1 MDKFLI
7 TKQLGGGSF
16 GTVFEAQHQPTGEV
30 VAVKY
35 LRETFSSFEQCLSL
49 PEVQS
54 LSKLRHPNI
63 VQLKDVIFE
72 NDSAFLVFEYMQ
84 SSLLDLMMKRR
95 TKFTEEEVR
104 SICFQMFQGLAYM
117 HRNGYFHR
125 DLKPANVL
133 VKDGGRVVKI
143 ADLGSAKE
151 IDSPPPYTDYVTTRP
166 YRAPEVLLRSG
177 LYGPK
182 VDMWA
187 MGAIIAEMFSFRPL
201 FPGESADDQMFKI
214 CSVIGSP
221 TWESWPEGQ
230 LLAQNLNYQFPKIG
244 GVGLSAMIPSASRSA
259 IQLISSLCSWDPSAR
274 PTAAE
279 ALRHPFFVGNYKI
292 PRAIP
297 LRQSN
302 ILPASN
308 SLIFA

>member
-1 MDKFLI
+1 MDKFWI

-35 LRETFSSFEQCLSL
+35 LRETFSSFEQCLNL

-133 VKDGGRVVKI
+133 VKDGVRVV
-143 ADLGSAKE
+143 
-151 IDSPPPYTDYVTTRP
+151 
-166 YRAPEVLLRSG
+166 
-177 LYGPK
+177 
-182 VDMWA
+182 
-187 MGAIIAEMFSFRPL
+187 
-201 FPGESADDQMFKI
+201 
-214 CSVIGSP
+214 
-221 TWESWPEGQ
+221 
-230 LLAQNLNYQFPKIG
+230 
-244 GVGLSAMIPSASRSA
+244 
-259 IQLISSLCSWDPSAR
+259 
-274 PTAAE
+274 
-279 ALRHPFFVGNYKI
+279 
-292 PRAIP
+292 
-297 LRQSN
+297 
-302 ILPASN
+302 
-308 SLIFA
+308 

>member
-1 MDKFLI
+1 M
-7 TKQLGGGSF
+7 
-16 GTVFEAQHQPTGEV
+16 
-30 VAVKY
+30 
-35 LRETFSSFEQCLSL
+35 
-49 PEVQS
+49 
-54 LSKLRHPNI
+54 
-63 VQLKDVIFE
+63 
-72 NDSAFLVFEYMQ
+72 
-84 SSLLDLMMKRR
+84 
-95 TKFTEEEVR
+95 
-104 SICFQMFQGLAYM
+104 
-117 HRNGYFHR
+117 
-125 DLKPANVL
+125 
-133 VKDGGRVVKI
+133 VKI

-187 MGAIIAEMFSFRPL
+187 MGAIIAEVFSFLPL

-244 GVGLSAMIPSASRSA
+244 GVGLSTMIPSASRSA
-259 IQLISSLCSWDPSAR
+259 IQLISSLCSWDPYAR

>member
-1 MDKFLI
+1 MDKFWI

-35 LRETFSSFEQCLSL
+35 LRETFSSFEQCLNL

-133 VKDGGRVVKI
+133 VKDGSRFSSSPLSVLVKT
-143 ADLGSAKE
+143 SA
-151 IDSPPPYTDYVTTRP
+151 
-166 YRAPEVLLRSG
+166 VL
-177 LYGPK
+177 
-182 VDMWA
+182 
-187 MGAIIAEMFSFRPL
+187 GAILTIGCSKIWVFSGYLERRSSEFRGAIVSKSGDCVSL
-201 FPGESADDQMFKI
+201 WVLWFD
-214 CSVIGSP
+214 
-221 TWESWPEGQ
+221 
-230 LLAQNLNYQFPKIG
+230 LLEF
-244 GVGLSAMIPSASRSA
+244 
-259 IQLISSLCSWDPSAR
+259 D
-274 PTAAE
+274 
-279 ALRHPFFVGNYKI
+279 
-292 PRAIP
+292 
-297 LRQSN
+297 
-302 ILPASN
+302 
-308 SLIFA
+308 